1 MATLKKHAQRTHLW
15 RLQYKHPYFG
25 WKQTTFKSQ
34 LEAEHAFKSWQY
46 IESML
51 KSGQPVDHLL
61 ATMEKPKTIQDVFD
75 EYINT
80 KLKKK
85 LNSKT
90 RSRYMS
96 TINNVLDV
104 FGEKQIVKTLRETSF
119 DGHVGWAYF
128 QHIRETKGMK
138 RRGITSD
145 MKMAKVIFQWAYDD
159 NRIYEMPIRK
169 CDFYDDLETVK
180 YKQWKKAEI
189 VALFNHPELTEF
201 EKDLIHVYTTLGVR
215 ASELLG
221 FNKACPD
228 KELHWEHVDF
238 ENSVI
243 WISPKRTNERVQVY
257 MDDSVKVVFE
267 KWQEYSRPLDFT
279 YSYLRKVIKG
289 ISEKTKITFTLHDLR
304 RLKSQ
309 LIESQTGSIEKAAI
323 SIGDKSSS
331 VVRNHYAG
339 VSMKTQRDITKAFQE
354 SISNI

>member
-1 MATLKKHAQRTHLW
+1 MATLKPHAQRTHLW

-25 WKQTTFKSQ
+25 WTQTTFKSK
-34 LEAEHAFKSWQY
+34 LEAENAFKTWEY
-46 IESML
+46 IESL
-51 KSGQPVDHLL
+51 VKSGQPVEHLL
-61 ATMEKPKTIQDVFD
+61 ATMEKPKTLADVFN
-75 EYINT
+75 ECIKT

-90 RSRYMS
+90 RSRYMGA
-96 TINNVLDV
+96 INNVLEV
-104 FGEKQIVKTLRETSF
+104 FGEDHLVQTLRKTSF
-119 DGHVGWAYF
+119 EGHVGWAYF
-128 QHIRETKGMK
+128 QHMRELRGMK

-145 MKMAKVIFQWAYDD
+145 MKMAKVIFQWAFDA
-159 NRIYEMPIRK
+159 NRIYEMPIKK
-169 CDFYDDLETVK
+169 CDFYDDLEAVK
-180 YKQWKKAEI
+180 YKQWKKDEI
-189 VALFNHPELTEF
+189 ATLFNHPSLTEF

-243 WISPKRTNERVQVY
+243 RISPKRNNNRVDVY
-257 MDDSVKVVFE
+257 MDDSVKVIFK

-279 YSYLRKVIKG
+279 YSYLRKLIKG
-289 ISEKTKITFTLHDLR
+289 ISEKTNISFTLHDLR

-309 LIESQTGSIEKAAI
+309 LIEHQTGSIEKAAI

-339 VSMKTQRDITKAFQE
+339 VSMETQKDITKVFKK
-354 SISNI
+354 SLSNI